1 MAEVTYILDDLDYY
15 SEAYQTFTRCSVKT
29 GAIQDWVDTAFK
41 EEVVEKLSKRCQSAD
56 PLKVLG
62 IGSGAGNIDCAMV
75 EQLLPTFPRVT
86 NTIVEPSEAQND
98 LFKNLVKEKEDILKG
113 ASFEWRTETSDQYL
127 DRVFSCEGGV
137 QPPKFHLIH
146 AVHVLYYAA
155 DLKQTL
161 KRLHDMLEDGGLL
174 FIIILSRHSTIIKVH
189 RKMNEIVTD
198 MRPLLLT
205 DEQVGAAL
213 DTQNMPYS
221 GEQVT
226 RYIQGTSIFGEGSQE
241 GDHLLDF
248 LTHSKD
254 FRKTAPDN
262 LRESVLKYL
271 RDPECSIE
279 KDGEVLVFR
288 HWVPMTVTK

>member
-1 MAEVTYILDDLDYY
+1 MAEMKYILNDLDYY
-15 SEAYQTFTRCSVKT
+15 SEVYQTYIRCS
-29 GAIQDWVDTAFK
+29 GRHGSIQEWVDTAFK

-62 IGSGAGNIDCAMV
+62 IGSGAGNIDCAML
-75 EQLLPTFPRVT
+75 EQLLPTFPQIT
-86 NTIVEPSEAQND
+86 NTILDPSEAQND
-98 LFKNLVKEKEDILKG
+98 RFKKLVNEKEDTLKG
-113 ASFEWRTETSDQYL
+113 ASFEWKTETSDQYL
-127 DRVFSCEGGV
+127 DKIFSCEGGA

-174 FIIILSRHSTIIKVH
+174 FIIIVSRECTIIKVH
-189 RKMNEIVTD
+189 ENMNEIVTD
-198 MRPLLLT
+198 LRPVLLT
-205 DEQVGAAL
+205 DEMIGATL
-213 DTQNMPYS
+213 DSQNMPYS

-226 RYIQGTSIFGEGSQE
+226 RYIKGTSVFKEGSQD

-271 RDPECSIE
+271 RDPECSME
-279 KDGEVLVFR
+279 KDGEILFFR
-288 HWVPMTVTK
+288 YWVPMSVPK